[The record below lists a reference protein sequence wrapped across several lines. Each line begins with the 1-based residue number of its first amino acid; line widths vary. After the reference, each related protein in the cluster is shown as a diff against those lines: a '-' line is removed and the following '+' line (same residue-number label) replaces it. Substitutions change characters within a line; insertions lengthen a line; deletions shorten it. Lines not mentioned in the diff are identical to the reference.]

1 MRAALLAVGIA
12 CTTMALAGCASSGAR
27 PVASG
32 TAAQPTARTVSLKAG
47 FVPDPYRVVVTA
59 GGANEAS
66 TRASICRGYIATTPD
81 LTVNYTAG
89 NSDYLYIHVSS
100 KADTTLVV
108 RGPSGGYFCND
119 DDDVLDTLD
128 PWVTI
133 KAPRSGAYQI
143 WVGTVTRDTYPDA
156 ALYVTEV
163 DSSF

>member
-12 CTTMALAGCASSGAR
+12 CTMVLSGCASSGAR
-27 PVASG
+27 PAATG
-32 TAAQPTARTVSLKAG
+32 TAAAPTAVTVSLRAG
-47 FVPDPYRVVVTA
+47 FVPDPYRITVTA
-59 GGANEAS
+59 GGITEAS
-66 TRASICRGYIATTPD
+66 TRASGCRGYIATTPD

-89 NSDYLYIHVSS
+89 NSDYLYIYVSS

-119 DDDVLDTLD
+119 DDEVLDTLD

-133 KAPRSGAYQI
+133 KTPRSGTYMI

-156 ALYVTEV
+156 TLYVSEI